1 MEPQSLA
8 SEIISTALGAFLAA
22 WFMLWIILG
31 ILSLCLRFV
40 TRDPQ
45 RLFTA
50 QQKRYLMLQANGR
63 CEHRWFLLLRCAQN
77 QRLQADHVM
86 PWSRGGRTTLA
97 NGQMLCPRHNRRKTN
112 RLPGPLFLLVRRHR
126 LRNVTHPTMT
136 QRIPIRA
143 DRDS

>member
-8 SEIISTALGAFLAA
+8 SEIISTALGALLAA
-22 WFMLWIILG
+22 WFMAWIVKAILAW
-31 ILSLCLRFV
+31 CLRFAP
-40 TRDPQ
+40 RDRQ
-45 RLFTA
+45 RLFTVE
-50 QQKRYLMLQANGR
+50 QKRYLQQQAGWR
-63 CEHRWFLLLRCAQN
+63 CEHRWFLVLRCAQN